1 MSKKSLI
8 IDEIET
14 PSSLKEKYDSSE
26 KLKSDLYLTREK
38 WKDIKLD
45 SDKINKNRS
54 GFNDNPKAIG
64 LSMLMTL
71 LVFAI
76 IFGFLSDTPWV
87 VFIPVSLLIWSTYKF
102 VDIYNTD
109 INIDSKIKLNNN
121 IRVGLFKKIEEF
133 EKGLEILE
141 QEINLEELK
150 YLTNL
155 VQNIKSHLD
164 SDNDNTIDI
173 IQHDNE
179 FMKILKSNQKV
190 VLEFEKSEN
199 RDFTKQFVKLSSFL
213 VEKESNLQKIYLRVS
228 DINQLEFF
236 ENFKENL
243 LNQIHFYNV
252 LRINSL
258 QMLSSFVDD
267 DRITF
272 YIIYEKFDKLGVWN
286 TNFENQLLFKID
298 LLNSNINS
306 LISEFNN
313 MSDSINN
320 SISELISITEE
331 NTSSLSK
338 KLGEIGSKLDTS
350 NILNTINTYQNYKTN
365 KRLR

>member
-1 MSKKSLI
+1 METKHIKELEVKFKKEEEIMETLGSRRRNLENLINKQKREQNDPENILGKIFVYGGFVLGLLILVFGGLDWGVISFPLIVVFGILLIFVNQLDKKKDIEKNNSKLVQIKGNL
-8 IDEIET
+8 
-14 PSSLKEKYDSSE
+14 LKQNQIVESIKNE
-26 KLKSDLYLTREK
+26 LQTK
-38 WKDIKLD
+38 KDIKLD
-45 SDKINKNRS
+45 
-54 GFNDNPKAIG
+54 
-64 LSMLMTL
+64 
-71 LVFAI
+71 
-76 IFGFLSDTPWV
+76 
-87 VFIPVSLLIWSTYKF
+87 LLI
-102 VDIYNTD
+102 V
-109 INIDSKIKLNNN
+109 
-121 IRVGLFKKIEEF
+121 
-133 EKGLEILE
+133 
-141 QEINLEELK
+141 ELK
-150 YLTNL
+150 
-155 VQNIKSHLD
+155 KELD

-286 TNFENQLLFKID
+286 TNFENQLLSKID
-298 LLNSNINS
+298 LLNSNINR

-313 MSDSINN
+313 MSDSIDN
-320 SISELISITEE
+320 SVSELISITEE

>member
-1 MSKKSLI
+1 METKHIKELEVLLKKELEISETLGLRRRRLENS
-8 IDEIET
+8 ID
-14 PSSLKEKYDSSE
+14 D
-26 KLKSDLYLTREK
+26 LKSIQNDPENMLYKFFIYAGFVLGLLILVFGGEDWGIFWFPLIVVCGIFIIFVFATDKKKEIKKNNSRLVQIRRDLLKQNQKVESIKNELQTE
-38 WKDIKLD
+38 KDIKLD
-45 SDKINKNRS
+45 
-54 GFNDNPKAIG
+54 
-64 LSMLMTL
+64 
-71 LVFAI
+71 
-76 IFGFLSDTPWV
+76 
-87 VFIPVSLLIWSTYKF
+87 LLI
-102 VDIYNTD
+102 V
-109 INIDSKIKLNNN
+109 
-121 IRVGLFKKIEEF
+121 
-133 EKGLEILE
+133 
-141 QEINLEELK
+141 ELK
-150 YLTNL
+150 
-155 VQNIKSHLD
+155 KELD

-179 FMKILKSNQKV
+179 FTKILKSNQKV

-258 QMLSSFVDD
+258 QMLSSFLDD

-272 YIIYEKFDKLGVWN
+272 YEIYEKFDKLGVWN
-286 TNFENQLLFKID
+286 TNFENQLLSKID
-298 LLNSNINS
+298 LLNSNIDR
-306 LISEFNN
+306 LILELND

-331 NTSSLSK
+331 NTSSLYK
-338 KLGEIGSKLDTS
+338 KLGKIGSKLDTS